1 MAALWYDQIT
11 NIRAQYEELEGSS
24 DTVEGAR
31 IFFQQLRLDSP
42 LVEYVNNMLRWCYTM
57 HKWLYPPWRPD

>member
-24 DTVEGAR
+24 DTVEVAR
-31 IFFQQLRLDSP
+31 LSF
-42 LVEYVNNMLRWCYTM
+42 NNHGQIHPSWIM
-57 HKWLYPPWRPD
+57 